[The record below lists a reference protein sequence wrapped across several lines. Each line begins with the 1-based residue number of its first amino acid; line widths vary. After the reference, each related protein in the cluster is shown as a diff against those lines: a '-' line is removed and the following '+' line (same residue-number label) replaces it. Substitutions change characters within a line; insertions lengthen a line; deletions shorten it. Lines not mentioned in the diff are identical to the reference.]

1 VAVKYGIDAATI
13 LKHLQYVISV
23 NRANE
28 KNLIDGR
35 TWYYHSFRAFAILWP
50 FWTEKHIE
58 RELKKLVDNGVL
70 LKGNHNR
77 NGYDRTTWWA
87 FEDEESWILSRE
99 AIRQKR
105 RKDSTKMTNRF
116 PKSDEPIQIQIQNK
130 NIDIT
135 NGKSSLEV
143 SELVLQQDTEIVQG
157 KKRFFDALDR
167 ILKPRGERERKTFAR
182 MLKHF
187 VDDCQSGQYKTTIF
201 DELISWMKEAQADG
215 DNPKALFVSIVKER
229 TQYKPQRRRLI
240 QNQIEKMKQEEKRK
254 PQIQTVA

>member
-1 VAVKYGIDAATI
+1 MFDAEVAVKYGIDAATI

-87 FEDEESWILSRE
+87 FEDEESWIL
-99 AIRQKR
+99 
-105 RKDSTKMTNRF
+105 
-116 PKSDEPIQIQIQNK
+116 IQIQNK